1 MLDFNHPNVL
11 TLLGVCF
18 DTEHQLPLIILPY
31 MANGDLKSYLRSERK
46 IANCNDEFPEVC
58 IIEVTF
64 NLHYPSLGYTGFQRG
79 FSNENL
85 CLNTAPWGPRFSPSK
100 KVMLLPPRLFRR
112 PHDKT
117 APLLYTNNQTRL
129 LCLAQHLPYFNLV
142 TLIICISDCSRT

>member
-46 IANCNDEFPEVC
+46 IANRNDEFPEVC

-85 CLNTAPWGPRFSPSK
+85 CLKLVLIQLHGDLDFPLQRKLCSS
-100 KVMLLPPRLFRR
+100 LPDYLDV
-112 PHDKT
+112 HMTK
-117 APLLYTNNQTRL
+117 
-129 LCLAQHLPYFNLV
+129 QHLCFTQTIKLGFFV
-142 TLIICISDCSRT
+142 LLSICHTSTS